1 MPPDRA
7 VAYFQKV
14 RLGGVRL
21 EPTSGRFWAA
31 SSESARSAR
40 PSTRAPACQSAPPT
54 MGCWPQGDPPLL
66 LRAFRGARAPPR
78 KAPDLPL
85 GGARG
90 VSPAAFL
97 GAGRNFDAM
106 SLDHTK
112 TALAVTAVV
121 VGLAGMAALVYV
133 EVRGL

>member
-1 MPPDRA
+1 MPPRGIPRGGIRFLCYGERSPSLWPASRA
-7 VAYFQKV
+7 QASAWIPPI
-14 RLGGVRL
+14 LGGVSFL
-21 EPTSGRFWAA
+21 LDF
-31 SSESARSAR
+31 
-40 PSTRAPACQSAPPT
+40 APFT
-54 MGCWPQGDPPLL
+54 
-66 LRAFRGARAPPR
+66 GARAPPR

-97 GAGRNFDAM
+97 GAGRNLDDAM